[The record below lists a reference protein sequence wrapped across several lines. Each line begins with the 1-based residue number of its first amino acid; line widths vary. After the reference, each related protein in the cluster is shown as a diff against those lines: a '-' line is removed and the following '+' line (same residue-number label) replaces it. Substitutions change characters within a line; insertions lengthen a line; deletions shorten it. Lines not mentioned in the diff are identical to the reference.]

1 MTRKLPRFDETL
13 SPRVRNM
20 TELGTLVRNRRAES
34 STRIDDTA
42 DMVGVSKDVLSR
54 LENGKPIGTDKL
66 LTILK
71 GMGLDVLIVD
81 RHTAQRVLRE
91 LETSA
96 TA

>member
-1 MTRKLPRFDETL
+1 MPASAKLI
-13 SPRVRNM
+13 
-20 TELGTLVRNRRAES
+20 RNRRAES

-42 DMVGVSKDVLSR
+42 AMVGVSKDVLSR
-54 LENGKPIGTDKL
+54 LENGRPIGTDKL
-66 LTILK
+66 FTILE

>member
-1 MTRKLPRFDETL
+1 MARKLPHFDQTL
-13 SPRVRNM
+13 SPRIRNIE
-20 TELGTLVRNRRAES
+20 ELGTLIRNRRAES

-42 DMVGVSKDVLSR
+42 AMVGVSKDVLSR
-54 LENGKPIGTDKL
+54 LENGRPIGTDKL
-66 LTILK
+66 FTILE